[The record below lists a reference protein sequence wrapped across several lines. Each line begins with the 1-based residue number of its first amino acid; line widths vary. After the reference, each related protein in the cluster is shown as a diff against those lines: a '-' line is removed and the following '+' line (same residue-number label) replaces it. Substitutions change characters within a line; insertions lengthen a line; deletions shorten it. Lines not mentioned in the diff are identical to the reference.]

1 MPLRPA
7 GPPRSLLGAV
17 PRSGGPQRAP
27 GLGRLL
33 EGGKRILPEEK
44 RGPRRPREW
53 TRGRAD
59 LRWAGFRAALA
70 GPRAFCLGR
79 RCWGVG
85 DDKEDLPGRSGGWQ
99 RRKGMSQCGTAGDA
113 RVGQTENFR
122 RWALL
127 YCGARRSG
135 WRLESTSTGNG
146 EPALLAGIGSV
157 TTRGKSL
164 PSPSRVSQ
172 VCVHLLPT
180 DHPLRVPPLA
190 RGSGGSQ
197 IPDTAARSPLRPSS
211 HARSPRRVLEDPCAQ
226 AREVPE
232 E

>member
-59 LRWAGFRAALA
+59 LSWAGFRAALA

-99 RRKGMSQCGTAGDA
+99 RRKGVSQCGTAGDA

-164 PSPSRVSQ
+164 PFPLKSLPSLCPSPSYGPS
-172 VCVHLLPT
+172 
-180 DHPLRVPPLA
+180 
-190 RGSGGSQ
+190 
-197 IPDTAARSPLRPSS
+197 SPRPSPGPGVGRLS
-211 HARSPRRVLEDPCAQ
+211 DPGHCCAFPAPPTLPRPVTPASPRGPLCPGT
-226 AREVPE
+226 
-232 E
+232 